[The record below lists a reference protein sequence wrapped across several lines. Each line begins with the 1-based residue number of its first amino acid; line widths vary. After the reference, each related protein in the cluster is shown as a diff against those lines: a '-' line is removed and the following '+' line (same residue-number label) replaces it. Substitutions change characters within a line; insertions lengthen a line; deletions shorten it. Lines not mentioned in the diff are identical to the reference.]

1 MTYSGSVVIVAKESP
16 AGAPLS
22 NVERQEAIAQFV
34 THHLRVSVDQL
45 VRSFGISP
53 ATARRDLDVLAERGR
68 LQRVHGGA
76 RTVPEAAR
84 MPAPELPALERED
97 EQRAE
102 KGRIGAAAAA
112 LVNDGETVFIGSGTT
127 TLEVARNLR
136 NCRKLTVITNSL
148 LVVNVLADIAGIDVI
163 ALGGQLRRSEMSL
176 IGHAAEHALADVR
189 ADKVIIGIRAIDSS
203 AGLTNAYAP
212 ETMTD
217 RAILKVGR
225 EIIVVADHTKFG
237 RIAPAFVAPLSAIHA
252 LVTDSAVDQAQ
263 LAAITALGVRA
274 ITA

>member
-1 MTYSGSVVIVAKESP
+1 M
-16 AGAPLS
+16 
-22 NVERQEAIAQFV
+22 Q
-34 THHLRVSVDQL
+34 
-45 VRSFGISP
+45 SFGISP
-53 ATARRDLDVLAERGR
+53 ATARRDLDVLAGHGR
-68 LQRVHGGA
+68 LQRMHGGA
-76 RTVPEAAR
+76 RSVPPVVST
-84 MPAPELPALERED
+84 PAPELPALQRED
-97 EQRAE
+97 EQRTE

-148 LVVNVLADIAGIDVI
+148 LVVNVLADIADIDVI

-189 ADKVIIGIRAIDSS
+189 ADKVIIGIRAIDSD

-237 RIAPAFVAPLSAIHA
+237 RIAPAFVAPLSAVHT
-252 LVTDSAVDQAQ
+252 LVTDNSDGHKQ
-263 LAAITALGVRA
+263 LDTITALGVRV
-274 ITA
+274 ITV

>member
-1 MTYSGSVVIVAKESP
+1 MTYSGSAVIDAKESP
-16 AGAPLS
+16 TGAPLS

-84 MPAPELPALERED
+84 TPAPELPALERED
-97 EQRAE
+97 EQRVE

-112 LVNDGETVFIGSGTT
+112 LVNDGDTVFIGSGTT

-148 LVVNVLADIAGIDVI
+148 LVVNVLADILRIDVI

-252 LVTDSAVDQAQ
+252 LVTDSAVDPAQ
-263 LAAITALGVRA
+263 LTAITALGVRV

>member
-1 MTYSGSVVIVAKESP
+1 M
-16 AGAPLS
+16 PLS
-22 NVERQEAIAQFV
+22 NVERQAAIAQFV
-34 THHLRVSVDQL
+34 THHQRVSVDQL
-45 VRSFGISP
+45 VQSFGISP
-53 ATARRDLDVLAERGR
+53 ATARRDLDVLAGHGR
-68 LQRVHGGA
+68 LQRMHGGA
-76 RTVPEAAR
+76 RSVPPVVST
-84 MPAPELPALERED
+84 PAPELPALQRED
-97 EQRAE
+97 EQRTE

-148 LVVNVLADIAGIDVI
+148 LVVNVLADIADIDVI

-189 ADKVIIGIRAIDSS
+189 ADKVIIGIRAIDSD

-237 RIAPAFVAPLSAIHA
+237 RIAPAFVAPLSAVHT
-252 LVTDSAVDQAQ
+252 LVTDNSDGHKQ
-263 LAAITALGVRA
+263 LDTITALGVRV
-274 ITA
+274 ITV